1 MPSTIGMMGTEI
13 RSQVETLPTY
23 AEYLSSLPEA
33 PQSEKDGKNCVFT
46 GAGDSF
52 AAAMATEH
60 ITMHN
65 ARSLDPYEV
74 ARQPSIAAGSH
85 LYIISVSGRTKSNV
99 EAARLAG
106 GCAREVTA
114 VTANQDSALARSCDN
129 MIKLR
134 FRSEARLTPGTA
146 SFTASLLACYSRVRL
161 LPKISDLS
169 DVYDEALSW
178 CHDVKIP
185 RYSTTFLVGTGLAY
199 PFATYGKAKI
209 FEVLGSKAQS
219 QRTEQFSHM
228 ELFSLT
234 EDDLTI
240 ILPEDENDLQART
253 LQALLEE
260 NSFKTALLLPRGRG
274 KVEESLRA
282 AISLQ
287 VLAWKAAKDLGMT
300 DCAFIN
306 KSELL
311 KVSDRMIYLPE

>member
-1 MPSTIGMMGTEI
+1 MPSTIDLMGTEI

-33 PQSEKDGKNCVFT
+33 SQSEKNGKNCVFT

-65 ARSLDPYEV
+65 ARSHDPYEI
-74 ARQPSIAAGSH
+74 ARQPSFAAGSH

-99 EAARLAG
+99 QAARLARG
-106 GCAREVTA
+106 SAREVTA
-114 VTANQDSALARSCDN
+114 VTANPDSALAKSCDN
-129 MIKLR
+129 VVELR
-134 FRSEARLTPGTA
+134 FRSEARLTPGTT
-146 SFTASLLACYSRVRL
+146 SFTSSLLACYSRVRL
-161 LPKISDLS
+161 LPKISNLS

-178 CHDVKIP
+178 CHDIKIP
-185 RYSTTFLVGTGLAY
+185 LHSTTFLVGTGLAY
-199 PFATYGKAKI
+199 PLAAYGKAKI
-209 FEVLGSKAQS
+209 FEVLGSKSQS
-219 QRTEQFSHM
+219 QWTEQFSHM

-234 EDDLTI
+234 KDDLTI
-240 ILPEDENDLQART
+240 IMPEDENDLQARA
-253 LQALLEE
+253 LQVQLEE
-260 NSFKTALLLPRGRG
+260 NSFKTAMLLPRGRDR
-274 KVEESLRA
+274 VHESLRA

-287 VLAWKAAKDLGMT
+287 VLAWKTAKDHGIT

-311 KVSDRMIYLPE
+311 KISDRMIYLSK